1 MTRVDEIDFE
11 IIGEDLQAVIV
22 TLDPG
27 EAMVAE
33 AGAFMYMDDGIEMAT
48 KTSFSD
54 NKGMWGKL
62 MEAGKRAITGESFF
76 ITMFANGAQQRR
88 TVAFGAPYPGRV
100 IPLELGDIGGTMICQ
115 KDCFLCGARGI
126 NVDIAFQRKIGVG
139 LFGGEGFIMQK
150 ITSASGRGQV
160 FLHAG
165 GTILEKQLAPGE
177 VLRVDTGC
185 IVGMQ
190 PSVQYDIQTVP
201 GIKNKL
207 FGGEGLFFAVLRGPG
222 HVWLQTL
229 PFSRL
234 ADRVVSSAPS
244 HGGSSR
250 GEGSVLGGLGRLLD
264 GN

>member
-1 MTRVDEIDFE
+1 MTRVDEIDYE

-48 KTSFSD
+48 KTSFSET
-54 NKGMWGKL
+54 KGTWGKL
-62 MEAGKRAITGESFF
+62 MEAGKRALTGESFF
-76 ITMFANGAQQRR
+76 ITMFANSANQRR